1 VKDNLSLIVVA
12 IVVVSLI
19 PAVTTYL
26 RERASARERGGVR
39 ERGSLRER
47 R

>member
-19 PAVTTYL
+19 PAITTFVK
-26 RERASARERGGVR
+26 EHRGAKAAKP
-39 ERGSLRER
+39 
-47 R
+47 